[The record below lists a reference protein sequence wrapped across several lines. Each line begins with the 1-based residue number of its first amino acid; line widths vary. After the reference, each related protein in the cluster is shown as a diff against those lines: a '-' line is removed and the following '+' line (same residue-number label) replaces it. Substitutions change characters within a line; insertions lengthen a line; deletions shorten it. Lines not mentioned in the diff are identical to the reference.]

1 MPKEDIH
8 VIIVGSRNAGISSFI
23 TQHAHD
29 YEMTEEAGMGID
41 IQSAS
46 VYVNDAEYN
55 IIFYE
60 IAGTFP
66 LDSLKKIFQK
76 KYIAL
81 AVMFDLSNPVS
92 LEFAE
97 MIFNQIQEKLGTKMP
112 EDKFLLASHLDC
124 ERAVSQDLVDSLL
137 SNMGGQSYYYEF
149 SATTGENLAETM
161 QQVAKKILES
171 AE

>member
-23 TQHAHD
+23 NQHAHD

-41 IQSAS
+41 IQSTS
-46 VYVNDAEYN
+46 VFANDAEYN

-66 LDSLKKIFQK
+66 LDSLKKILQK
-76 KYIAL
+76 RYIAF
-81 AVMFDLSNPVS
+81 AVMFDLSNSVS

-97 MIFNQIQEKLGTKMP
+97 MIFNQVQEKLGTKMP
-112 EDKFLLASHLDC
+112 KIKFLLASHLDC
-124 ERAVSQDLVDSLL
+124 ERSVSQDLVDSLL
-137 SNMGGQSYYYEF
+137 NNMGGQSYYYEF

-161 QQVAKKILES
+161 EQLAKKVLENPR
-171 AE
+171 

>member
-23 TQHAHD
+23 NQHAHD

-41 IQSAS
+41 IQSTS
-46 VYVNDAEYN
+46 VFVNDAEYN

-76 KYIAL
+76 TYVAF
-81 AVMFDLSNPVS
+81 AVMFDLSNSVS

-97 MIFNQIQEKLGTKMP
+97 MITNQVQEKLGMRMP
-112 EDKFLLASHLDC
+112 RIKFLLGSHLDC
-124 ERAVSQDLVDSLL
+124 ERAVSQDLIDSLL
-137 SNMGGQSYYYEF
+137 SNMGGQSYYFEF
-149 SATTGENLAETM
+149 SATTGENLLETM
-161 QQVAKKILES
+161 QQLAKKILENPQ
-171 AE
+171 

>member
-23 TQHAHD
+23 NQHAHD

-41 IQSAS
+41 IQSTS
-46 VYVNDAEYN
+46 VFVNDAEYN

-76 KYIAL
+76 KFVAF
-81 AVMFDLSNPVS
+81 AVMFDLSNSVS

-97 MIFNQIQEKLGTKMP
+97 MITNQVQEKLGAKMP
-112 EDKFLLASHLDC
+112 RIKFALASHLDC
-124 ERAVSQDLVDSLL
+124 ERAVSQDLIDSLL

-149 SATTGENLAETM
+149 SSTTGENLSDTM
-161 QQVAKKILES
+161 EQLAKKILENPQ
-171 AE
+171 